1 MIPVEDATARML
13 STVAPM
19 PSEMVPISAARGRIL
34 AADQPARLSQPR
46 APLSAMD
53 GYAVRAADVQR
64 GHVTLRMIGTVAA
77 GQQFEGWVGPG
88 ACVRIFTG
96 APLPRGTDTIL
107 IQEKAS
113 PAGDRILVQEAVP
126 PGRHVRDTALDFRKG
141 EVLLRAGCRLTARDI
156 GLAAAMNVPWVSVRR
171 QPRVALLAN
180 GNELVMPGEP
190 MAASQIVSA
199 NNLALASLV
208 ETCGGLATDLGIVR
222 DDPQAVGA
230 VVAAA
235 TGTDLLITSG
245 GVSVGEHDVM
255 RQALTERGL
264 EVEFWKIAMRPG
276 KPLMFG
282 RLGSTPVLGLP
293 GNPVSALVC
302 GLVFARPM
310 IRAMLG
316 LPPDEQPT
324 EMALL
329 GRALPA
335 NDERRDYLRSR
346 LEHAA
351 DGRAVV
357 TPFDVQDSSMLSRLA
372 DANCLVVR
380 PPLGTSAARGDPVPV
395 LRFPEGPLAV

>member
-380 PPLGTSAARGDPVPV
+380 PPLATSAARGDPVPV